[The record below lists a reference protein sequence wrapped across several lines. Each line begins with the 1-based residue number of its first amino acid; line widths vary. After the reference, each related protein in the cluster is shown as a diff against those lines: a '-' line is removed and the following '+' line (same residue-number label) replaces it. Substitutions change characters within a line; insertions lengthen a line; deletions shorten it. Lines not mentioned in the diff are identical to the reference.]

1 MGSTKDIVRCVE
13 ERGLMAMF
21 IFTVMMG
28 FTAFLMAYEVL
39 VLSLKG
45 WAQRQ
50 ELKAA
55 GMHL

>member
-13 ERGLMAMF
+13 ERDLMAMF

-45 WAQRQ
+45 WAQRK